1 MKARH
6 LVLLL
11 AGILAVS
18 LAAPAAAQ
26 TEAPRTAWGAPDLQG
41 IWDFRT
47 ITPMERPEELGD
59 RVFLTEEEAANLEQA
74 TVDRNAQLLV
84 AEARRTEAGGNVG
97 AYNNFW
103 MDRGTRTVSNRRTSL
118 IVDPPNGR
126 IPPVTADG
134 QARKDAVAVRRGRP
148 AFGPEDRSI
157 GERCLLGFNAG
168 PPMEPRAYNNHTQL
182 FQTPDHVV
190 ILNEMVND
198 SRIVPLDGRDHLPE
212 DVAQWR
218 GDSRARWEDD
228 TLVVETRNFH
238 TDTAFSE
245 RQGSSPDMVLT
256 ERFTRVDDETLLYAA
271 TMDDPSTWTQPWTF
285 EVTMFRTDE
294 PVYEYACHEGNIG
307 MDGILAGARADDA
320 RAAEQQ

>member
-59 RVFLTEEEAANLEQA
+59 RAFLTEEEAANLEQA

-157 GERCLLGFNAG
+157 G
-168 PPMEPRAYNNHTQL
+168 
-182 FQTPDHVV
+182 
-190 ILNEMVND
+190 
-198 SRIVPLDGRDHLPE
+198 
-212 DVAQWR
+212 
-218 GDSRARWEDD
+218 
-228 TLVVETRNFH
+228 
-238 TDTAFSE
+238 
-245 RQGSSPDMVLT
+245 
-256 ERFTRVDDETLLYAA
+256 
-271 TMDDPSTWTQPWTF
+271 
-285 EVTMFRTDE
+285 
-294 PVYEYACHEGNIG
+294 
-307 MDGILAGARADDA
+307 
-320 RAAEQQ
+320 